1 MTFECKKLR
10 DAARGQ
16 SCVRC
21 GKTENV
27 VGCHY
32 TGVRRLS
39 FGGGFGI
46 KVHDF
51 LIADLCQECHHYM
64 DTLSRKKDGTSEY
77 LHSEE
82 FLYLIALT
90 WERRVVHQGLFLVGG
105 NRAQTNRLLLAADTH
120 VAAEEV
126 LRDPVRAGTDSKGDP
141 TRIGSETAEG
151 GAP

>member
-10 DAARGQ
+10 NAARGQ

-21 GKTENV
+21 GKTEGV

-32 TGVRRLS
+32 TGVRRLA

-64 DTLSRKKDGTSEY
+64 DTLSRKKDGTAEY

-90 WERRVVHQGLFLVGG
+90 WERRVVHQGLFSVGG
-105 NRAQTNRLLLAADTH
+105 NRVAQAADPVELLASPVVVVLSEHDK
-120 VAAEEV
+120 AAP
-126 LRDPVRAGTDSKGDP
+126 DAGAGDQP
-141 TRIGSETAEG
+141 
-151 GAP
+151 